1 MDPALI
7 EDVGVYAS
15 SSDQVLLGL
24 LWAVRDLVDQVSEP
38 LLEEIYREFQA
49 QRGVAL
55 YGPVSGDRASSSEDI
70 RLDLDR
76 DLASLQARGMIS
88 RTENPHAR
96 VTFLGAPVAASLVLG
111 APLDDL
117 IAVARARLA
126 AAA

>member
-1 MDPALI
+1 MDPAEI

-24 LWAVRDLVDQVSEP
+24 LWAVRDLDDNVSEP
-38 LLEEIYREFQA
+38 LLEEIFREFQSR
-49 QRGVAL
+49 RGVAL
-55 YGPVSGDRASSSEDI
+55 YGPVSGSANPAADI
-70 RLDLDR
+70 RADLDR
-76 DLASLQARGMIS
+76 DLASLQSRGMIA
-88 RTENPHAR
+88 RTANPHAR

-117 IAVARARLA
+117 IAIARARLA